1 MIKYITYLSVT
12 ALLFDDTNPGKTV
25 LLKFQAALELLVK
38 MQILWV
44 HENSQ
49 TLVLAQL
56 SGGEHFNLH
65 F

>member
-1 MIKYITYLSVT
+1 MKYITYLSVT
-12 ALLFDDTNPGKTV
+12 ALLLDDTNPGKMV
-25 LLKFQAALELLVK
+25 LLKFQGALKLFVK

-56 SGGEHFNLH
+56 SGGEPFNLH